1 MDKDICDTCLSACHE
16 HNKATMYESLLI
28 CDYCVKSGV
37 LNDNATDEWHQ
48 VYKENATDE
57 WHQVYKENLVYLRE
71 KLGDNW
77 WQCKTE
83 EIYEVMSMK
92 ETEYLLKDKSLSG
105 IIK

>member
-37 LNDNATDEWHQ
+37 LND
-48 VYKENATDE
+48 NATDE